1 MKAISRFLL
10 CSLSLASLL
19 FVGCQ
24 TMSDDPAPGGI
35 QASDTGM
42 NVQKMKQWQDRTTR
56 SLAY

>member
-1 MKAISRFLL
+1 
-10 CSLSLASLL
+10 
-19 FVGCQ
+19 
-24 TMSDDPAPGGI
+24 MSDDPAPGGI